1 MVMKSLHYQSWPK
14 GVPHELRVPQVT
26 LSHYLETAALR
37 YPKKPA
43 IIFGDEVVT
52 YSELQRNV
60 DSLAA
65 YLQQEMKV
73 SHGDRVLL
81 ISQNSP
87 QFIITFYACLRIGAA
102 VVPVSPM
109 STLGE
114 VTYYTSNSGARVAVV
129 AKEFLPNV
137 QPLLGGYGEGSLK
150 SILTLGSSDFD
161 DAITATRTLN
171 EVVTSANDL
180 AVLPYTSGTTGQPK
194 GCHHTH
200 STVLASNIA
209 SQVWRGLHADA
220 VMLCVAPLF
229 HMLGLQNGMNVPIT
243 LGATIVM
250 MPRWNAAQAVEL
262 VERHC
267 VTVWAA
273 PPSMVIDFF
282 SQPSAVERDLS
293 SLTVLSGGGAAMPEA
308 IAKLLLDKFG
318 IFYNEAYGLSE
329 TASFLH
335 ANPPARGKR
344 QCLGIPTQSV
354 ESRIIDPVTLDEL
367 PRGEVGE
374 LVTSGLQV
382 MKGYWRNEQA
392 DNEAFIEIDS
402 KRFFRTGDLA
412 MIDEEGYFFM
422 RDRLKRMINA
432 SGYKVWPAEV
442 EAMMYDH
449 PCVFEACVIAAPD
462 EKRGETVV
470 ALVVLKPPSQPTEQ
484 LTEQVLID
492 WCRARMS
499 VYKAP
504 RIIRFVDS
512 LPKSNT
518 GKIMW
523 RELQEQEQV
532 RKQPKKD
539 AS

>member
-1 MVMKSLHYQSWPK
+1 MNSLHHHRWPK
-14 GVPHELRVPQVT
+14 GIPHELRVPQVT
-26 LSHYLETAALR
+26 LSHYLQTAALR
-37 YPKKPA
+37 YPQKPA
-43 IIFGDEVVT
+43 IIFGDTVLT
-52 YSELQRNV
+52 YSELQRKV

-65 YLQQEMKV
+65 YLQQEMNV

-81 ISQNSP
+81 VSQNSP
-87 QFIITFYACLRIGAA
+87 QFIVSFYACLRIGAA

-109 STLGE
+109 STLSE
-114 VTYYTSNSGARVAVV
+114 ITYYASNSGARVALV
-129 AKEFLPNV
+129 AQEFLPNI
-137 QPLLGGYGEGSLK
+137 QPLLNATGEGNLDA
-150 SILTLGSSDFD
+150 ILVIGSADFD
-161 DAITATRTLN
+161 EALASDRSLNDVATAP
-171 EVVTSANDL
+171 DDM

-200 STVLASNIA
+200 ATVLASNIA

-262 VERHC
+262 VERHR

-282 SQPSAVERDLS
+282 AQPSAMERDLS

-308 IAKLLLDKFG
+308 VARLLHDKFG

-335 ANPPARGKR
+335 ANPTSHGKR

-354 ESRIIDPVTLDEL
+354 DSRIVDPITLEEL

-374 LVTSGLQV
+374 LITSGLQV

-392 DNEAFIEIDS
+392 DKEAFIEIEGR
-402 KRFFRTGDLA
+402 RFFRTGDLA

-449 PCVFEACVIAAPD
+449 PSVLETCVISAPD

-470 ALVVLKPPSQPTEQ
+470 ALVVLKPSDQRNVTEQ
-484 LTEQVLID
+484 LLID
-492 WCRARMS
+492 WCRQQMA

-504 RIIRFVDS
+504 RVIRFVDS

-523 RELQEQEQV
+523 RELQEREQEQE
-532 RKQPKKD
+532 QAKKE